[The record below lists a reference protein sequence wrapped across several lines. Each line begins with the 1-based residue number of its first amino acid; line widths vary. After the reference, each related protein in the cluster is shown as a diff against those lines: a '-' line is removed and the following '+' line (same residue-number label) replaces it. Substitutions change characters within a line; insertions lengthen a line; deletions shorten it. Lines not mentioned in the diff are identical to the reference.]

1 MRLSDAF
8 FLCWK
13 SDTSSRPFP
22 RTLSKTKT
30 SVHVWAGGATSG
42 SDGVK
47 TRARCGA
54 LLLQLCQPTCTGCK
68 TLAFLNAVCH
78 KRIYTLELRAANV
91 INYCRI
97 SFNVFRRRTSL
108 QFLFLLQ
115 CSNDDVGK
123 EMLLKKRKNIFGSQ
137 PSDFWCT
144 ARTKAD
150 RNQSR
155 TSATTKFSRTDS
167 WATWKM
173 QVKAKSKDCFKK

>member
-30 SVHVWAGGATSG
+30 SVHVWAGGATSS

-54 LLLQLCQPTCTGCK
+54 LLLQLCQPTRTGCK
-68 TLAFLNAVCH
+68 TLAFLNAICH
-78 KRIYTLELRAANV
+78 KHIYTLELRAANV

-123 EMLLKKRKNIFGSQ
+123 EMLLKKRKH
-137 PSDFWCT
+137 FWVAT
-144 ARTKAD
+144 LRLLTYGK
-150 RNQSR
+150 NKSR

-173 QVKAKSKDCFKK
+173 QVKAKSKDCFKKINK